1 MNAIRSVRAVRRS
14 AFVGLFLVS
23 CTHAAPAPRPH
34 AEEIPSSIESL
45 PAPSAVTTE
54 APPSQ
59 EAPLAGH
66 LEAVTDLPLNRVCDL
81 TPFQGRLF
89 AALARRPLGS
99 DGAVVVEYSPET
111 QKVSST
117 FDWNR
122 RGEPTEGGGGGQGF
136 LRVRA
141 IGDRLYV
148 PDADPPYGGLG
159 VVDHGTEGYVFLSDA
174 TGAFPP
180 PRAPHARI
188 PAGTAVLPRAYHVF
202 DVAEFRGVFYAST
215 GAVPPSEPAWTG
227 SAPGALLAAPTT
239 PSAASATAR
248 WTFALGYPRRAKKG
262 TYLYEDGVWRL
273 TYLTVFRDELYAGI
287 QDYDGRS
294 SADFIRVAPP
304 AGRSTLQ
311 DDDAVPVRVTTGGAA
326 ATLRWYVDEFEK
338 TSTLYWISTGGGD
351 GGTLRKSMDGR
362 TWTTIALPAPLGRPT
377 DVRRVLRSATSP
389 GHLLVLGENGIDEL
403 EGGAATLVSA
413 VDEGLLEK
421 VYDTKQK
428 KKVSKSPFE
437 ISDLL
442 CVSPLAEL
450 NGVVYLGGALGT
462 KARLFRLAL
471 DRR

>member
-1 MNAIRSVRAVRRS
+1 M
-14 AFVGLFLVS
+14 
-23 CTHAAPAPRPH
+23 
-34 AEEIPSSIESL
+34 
-45 PAPSAVTTE
+45 
-54 APPSQ
+54 
-59 EAPLAGH
+59 
-66 LEAVTDLPLNRVCDL
+66 
-81 TPFQGRLF
+81 
-89 AALARRPLGS
+89 
-99 DGAVVVEYSPET
+99 
-111 QKVSST
+111 
-117 FDWNR
+117 
-122 RGEPTEGGGGGQGF
+122 
-136 LRVRA
+136 
-141 IGDRLYV
+141 
-148 PDADPPYGGLG
+148 
-159 VVDHGTEGYVFLSDA
+159 
-174 TGAFPP
+174 
-180 PRAPHARI
+180 
-188 PAGTAVLPRAYHVF
+188 
-202 DVAEFRGVFYAST
+202 
-215 GAVPPSEPAWTG
+215 
-227 SAPGALLAAPTT
+227 
-239 PSAASATAR
+239 
-248 WTFALGYPRRAKKG
+248 
-262 TYLYEDGVWRL
+262 
-273 TYLTVFRDELYAGI
+273 FRDELYAGI

-389 GHLLVLGENGIDEL
+389 GHLLVLGENGIAEL
-403 EGGAATLVSA
+403 DGGAATLVSA

>member
-1 MNAIRSVRAVRRS
+1 M
-14 AFVGLFLVS
+14 
-23 CTHAAPAPRPH
+23 
-34 AEEIPSSIESL
+34 
-45 PAPSAVTTE
+45 
-54 APPSQ
+54 
-59 EAPLAGH
+59 
-66 LEAVTDLPLNRVCDL
+66 CDL

-99 DGAVVVEYSPET
+99 DGAVVAEYSPET
-111 QKVSST
+111 QKVSSA

-122 RGEPTEGGGGGQGF
+122 RGEPTTGGGGGQGF
-136 LRVRA
+136 LRVRS
-141 IGDRLYV
+141 IGERLYV

-159 VVDHGTEGYVFLSDA
+159 VADHGTEGYVFLSDSA
-174 TGAFPP
+174 GAFPP

-202 DVAEFRGVFYAST
+202 DVAEFRGVLYAST

-239 PSAASATAR
+239 PSAASASAR

-311 DDDAVPVRVTTGGAA
+311 DDDAVPVHVTTSGAA
-326 ATLRWYVDEFEK
+326 ATLRWYVDEFEN
-338 TSTLYWISTGGGD
+338 SGTLYWISTGGGD
-351 GGTLRKSMDGR
+351 GGTLRKSVDGR
-362 TWTTIALPAPLGRPT
+362 TWTTISLPAPLGRPT
-377 DVRRVLRSATSP
+377 DVRRVLRTATSP
-389 GHLLVLGENGIDEL
+389 GHLLVLGENGIAEL
-403 EGGAATLVSA
+403 AGGAVTLVSG
-413 VDEGLLEK
+413 VDEGLLDK
-421 VYDTKQK
+421 IYDAKQK